1 MAGWSELDNQ
11 VLRGEPR
18 KTVSRLGRLGA
29 GYSALDDQ
37 VLNARPR
44 ARVRNLGDFQFPP
57 GPDINVFK
65 QGFDWGGLIRIGA
78 STASDI
84 LKARLAVPPPGTT
97 IDARQGYIYRAQSG
111 VPTAQLLPPGL
122 LNGSGGI
129 PTWLLLAG
137 VAVVA
142 IAVLKR

>member
-1 MAGWSELDNQ
+1 M
-11 VLRGEPR
+11 LRGEPR

-44 ARVRNLGDFQFPP
+44 ARVRNLGD
-57 GPDINVFK
+57 I
-65 QGFDWGGLIRIGA
+65 DWGELIKVGA

-84 LKARLAVPPPGTT
+84 FKARLAVPPPDTT
-97 IDARQGYIYRAQSG
+97 INTPQGYIYRAQAG

-122 LNGSGGI
+122 LNGSGAI
-129 PTWLLLAG
+129 PTWLWLLGAG
-137 VAVVA
+137 LVAVA
-142 IAVLKR
+142 IFKR